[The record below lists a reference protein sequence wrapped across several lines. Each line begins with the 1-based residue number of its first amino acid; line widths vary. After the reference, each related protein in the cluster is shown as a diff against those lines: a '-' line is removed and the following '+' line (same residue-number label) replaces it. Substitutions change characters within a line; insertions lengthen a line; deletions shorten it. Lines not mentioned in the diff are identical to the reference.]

1 MATLENQADYV
12 MIFSIPECNLFCNY
26 CRKNEIKSKGILT
39 NEQILEL
46 ASVCHDA
53 GIRKVRWTGGEPTAR
68 KSFVDLVSG
77 VRERGIEE
85 QYLST
90 NGVLLHRMA
99 PDLRKN
105 GIKRVNIS
113 LDTFNR
119 KRFYE
124 ITGSDKLEEVLKSI
138 KISAKEFDLVKINSV
153 LMKNYLEDAHT
164 FIDFISGFTDSRPI
178 PRFIP
183 LGGCGGDN
191 ILDSSQVLE
200 TSEILGEFL
209 KMYEDIEPFEN
220 IINNNPL
227 VQHYLIKE
235 NQIIFGIM
243 QPFSLE
249 KGHLPGESKTLRINP
264 NGYISNNYY
273 SSDIR
278 FLPELSYIKQVEL
291 VRELIEDKKTHNQ
304 VWYNKA
310 TQQPLK
316 HNINFWRFGE

>member
-1 MATLENQADYV
+1 MAALENQVDYT

-26 CRKNEIKSKGILT
+26 CRKDEIKSKGILT
-39 NEQILEL
+39 NGQILEL
-46 ASVCHDA
+46 ASVCYDV

-68 KSFVDLVSG
+68 KNFVNLVSR

-90 NGVLLHRMA
+90 NGILLHRIA
-99 PDLRKN
+99 PNLRRN
-105 GIKRVNIS
+105 GIKRINIS

-124 ITGSDKLEEVLKSI
+124 ITGSDKLEDVLKSI
-138 KISAKEFDLVKINSV
+138 KISAQEFDLVKINSV
-153 LMKNYLEDAHT
+153 LMKDYLKDVHT
-164 FIDFISGFTDSRPI
+164 FINFISEFKPPRPI

-191 ILDSSQVLE
+191 ILDKSQVLK
-200 TSEILGEFL
+200 TSEILEEFL
-209 KMYEDIEPFEN
+209 KMYEQIVPFEN
-220 IINNNPL
+220 VISNNPL

-235 NQIIFGIM
+235 NKIIFGIM

-249 KGHLPGESKTLRINP
+249 KGHFPGESKSLRINP
-264 NGYISNNYY
+264 NGYVSNNYY

-278 FLPELSYIKQVEL
+278 FLPELSYIKKVAS
-291 VRELIEDKKTHNQ
+291 VKELIENKKTHNQ
-304 VWYNKA
+304 EWYKQA

-316 HNINFWRFGE
+316 RDINFWRFGE